1 MKYKQKYLD
10 KLYKD
15 PVTNFTEI
23 VDISIYLDN
32 IGELDYGCEAVA
44 AIESLDPITI
54 SNLLI
59 EDLKNRKKD
68 DFDNY
73 GYQAIWF
80 GLFNCGIKDIYNNL
94 SNNLNKQ
101 MICLFIYWINEI
113 LEPDDPPY
121 IAIQKIFKHIYSK
134 PIKNFSKIVDLVIYF
149 EDIDELDYSSEAVAA
164 IQQLEDEIIANMLIE
179 DLPNRTTESIKNYG
193 YQRLWWSLINTE
205 KETVYQIIKDNMS
218 PFIQQMFKYWLEEEL
233 DPDVE
238 TFHNIKNLI

>member
-23 VDISIYLDN
+23 LDISVYFDE
-32 IGELDYGCEAVA
+32 IGELDYGSESIA

-73 GYQAIWF
+73 GYQAVWF
-80 GLFNCGIKDIYNNL
+80 GLLNCGIENIYKNLANNI
-94 SNNLNKQ
+94 NKRLLF
-101 MICLFIYWINEI
+101 LFIYWLNEI
-113 LEPDDPPY
+113 FESDDDGY
-121 IAIQKIFKHIYSK
+121 FGIQKVFYFIYSE
-134 PIKNFSKIVDLVIYF
+134 PINNFSKIVDLMMHF
-149 EDIDELDYSSEAVAA
+149 EDSEELDYASEAVAS
-164 IQQLEDEIIANMLIE
+164 IQQLEDEIIAKMLIE

-193 YQRLWWSLINTE
+193 YQRLWWSLINAE
-205 KETVYQIIKDNMS
+205 KETVYQIIKDNMN

-238 TFHNIKNLI
+238 TYHNIKKLI